1 MKDKLDSETNKL
13 ACKLWQ
19 NRLQRLT
26 DFNTMLAQV
35 NRIITSENDESTLL
49 HSLCHIV
56 VQYAHMQLSWVAR
69 PDITGRFQTLA
80 ASGEIAYLDD
90 IFITTDPNIP
100 EGCGFL
106 GTTWREERSYYSQ
119 SFETTPSIAPWQE
132 RNQCF
137 EITAIASLPIHRGQH
152 IWAVLS
158 VYHTE
163 ENIFDKEL
171 KALLEELA
179 LNISRGL
186 DRLDTMSRERQLVAI
201 QKILL
206 DNNVTGIAF
215 LQNRHF
221 VQVNPLFA
229 QILGY
234 DDIKQIIGQSARIIY
249 PNDTECK
256 QVNKLYEDL
265 QNQGSADAFGV
276 HLIKQGGQTIICDL
290 EAGRTNVQG
299 TEIIVLKIQ
308 DVTERREL
316 EEKLSRSLDYQHSI
330 FENNAAGIFT
340 VDYDRTITTVNKCT
354 CDMLG
359 YSRDELVGQ
368 NAVMIHVNRDIY
380 QSFNSEFI
388 AVRDGDYPKK
398 WDYQLRRKDGTIIW
412 CELMGA
418 KIIHTN
424 GQKGVI
430 WNILDITE
438 RHEYENRIHYQAMH
452 DVLTDLPNRRALE
465 LELTKAIARASR
477 KGTVLAIGMLD
488 LNDFKPVNDMFGHGA
503 GDRLLKEFTQRLKR
517 QLREM
522 DFLARLGGDEFVL
535 ILEGLNETQWLFQL
549 SSMLNRLHEA
559 VETPF
564 VLAHDQTVEVGIG
577 LGMALYPFDGEEG
590 DILLRQADTALY
602 QVKAHKLDRTRWWQ
616 RVTETLS

>member
-1 MKDKLDSETNKL
+1 
-13 ACKLWQ
+13 
-19 NRLQRLT
+19 
-26 DFNTMLAQV
+26 
-35 NRIITSENDESTLL
+35 
-49 HSLCHIV
+49 
-56 VQYAHMQLSWVAR
+56 
-69 PDITGRFQTLA
+69 
-80 ASGEIAYLDD
+80 
-90 IFITTDPNIP
+90 
-100 EGCGFL
+100 
-106 GTTWREERSYYSQ
+106 
-119 SFETTPSIAPWQE
+119 
-132 RNQCF
+132 
-137 EITAIASLPIHRGQH
+137 
-152 IWAVLS
+152 LS
-158 VYHTE
+158 VYHAE
-163 ENIFDKEL
+163 ESIFDKDL

-186 DRLDTMSRERQLVAI
+186 DRLDTIARERQLVAI

-221 VQVNPLFA
+221 VQVNPRFA

-234 DDIKQIIGQSARIIY
+234 NDIKQIIGQSDCIIY
-249 PNDTECK
+249 PADAECK
-256 QVNKLYEDL
+256 QVNKFYEEL

-276 HLIKQGGQTIICDL
+276 HLIQQGGKDIICNLD
-290 EAGRTNVQG
+290 AGRTNEQG
-299 TEIIVLKIQ
+299 VEIIVLKIQ
-308 DVTERREL
+308 DVTECTEL
-316 EEKLSRSLDYQHSI
+316 EEQLSRSLEYQHSI

-340 VDYDRTITTVNKCT
+340 VDYNRTITTVNKSA

-368 NAVMIHVNRDIY
+368 NAVMIHVDNTIY
-380 QSFNSEFI
+380 QSFNAKFI
-388 AVRDGDYPKK
+388 TVRDGDYSKK

-452 DVLTDLPNRRALE
+452 DALTDLPNRRALE

-477 KGTVLAIGMLD
+477 NGTVLAIGMLD
-488 LNDFKPVNDMFGHGA
+488 LNDFKPVNDMYGHDA

-535 ILEGLNETQWLFQL
+535 ILEGLNEPQWLSQL
-549 SSMLNRLHEA
+549 TSMLNRLHEA
-559 VETPF
+559 VEIPF

-590 DILLRQADTALY
+590 DILLRQADAALY
-602 QVKAHKLDRTRWWQ
+602 QVKAHKLDRARWWQ
-616 RVTETLS
+616 RITATLFKTAKRDFSESPGK